1 MAFVPDDVDGY
12 IETLRSGEC
21 ISERSLKRL
30 CTAVSELLVEESN
43 VQPVRSPVTI
53 VGDLHGQFYDLLNLF
68 SPAVGGSPP
77 QTSYVFLGDFVDRG
91 HNSVETLSLLLCLK
105 IKYPGHV
112 TLLRGN
118 HESRQIT
125 QVYGFYDECLRKYG
139 NASAWRHCVR
149 CFDAFALAAVID
161 SRVLCVHG
169 GLSPDVRTVDQIRA
183 IDRQQE
189 IPHEGAFC
197 DLVWSDPEDIATPWQ
212 VSPRGAGYLFGARVT
227 DEFCFVNRLDLIARA
242 HQLVMEGRRYHFPNR
257 NLVTVWSAPN
267 YCYRC
272 GNVAAILT
280 VGGEATGDE
289 GVEGG
294 ETGVGIE
301 EAGGEMPVGNEEP
314 GIGGA
319 AAGTGMNGNDPLR
332 QSFRFFHETEHSV
345 HGPKGEERAQLV
357 PYFL

>member
-1 MAFVPDDVDGY
+1 M
-12 IETLRSGEC
+12 
-21 ISERSLKRL
+21 
-30 CTAVSELLVEESN
+30 TA
-43 VQPVRSPVTI
+43 
-53 VGDLHGQFYDLLNLF
+53 
-68 SPAVGGSPP
+68 
-77 QTSYVFLGDFVDRG
+77 VFLGDFVDRG

-105 IKYPGHV
+105 LKFPGHI

-125 QVYGFYDECLRKYG
+125 QVYGFYDECNRKYG
-139 NASAWRHCVR
+139 NASVWRHCVQ
-149 CFDAFALAAVID
+149 CFDTFCIGAIID
-161 SRVLCVHG
+161 GSVLCVHG
-169 GLSPDVRTVDQIRA
+169 GLSPDVRTIDQIRA

-197 DLVWSDPEDIATPWQ
+197 DLVWSDPEERLMGVPWQ

-227 DEFCFVNRLDLIARA
+227 DEFANINRLELIARA
-242 HQLVMEGRRYHFPNR
+242 HQLVMEGKQYHFPNK

-280 VGGEATGDE
+280 LGNDGKEMKE
-289 GVEGG
+289 NEILEVEGG
-294 ETGVGIE
+294 
-301 EAGGEMPVGNEEP
+301 ADNDDGEKS
-314 GIGGA
+314 
-319 AAGTGMNGNDPLR
+319 NGNKGAIR
-332 QSFRFFHETEHSV
+332 QSFKFFRETEQSV